1 MQPGKLGRLWAI
13 LVPQAEERCAA
24 ERREKVPLPV
34 WPGGGVP
41 CHRVRARTGVG
52 DTTGAAE
59 KAPEVVVVWGVVR
72 VPELPGWCA
81 PCAQP
86 SFLSEETLTL
96 SQVSI
101 PLSLRKGELK

>member
-1 MQPGKLGRLWAI
+1 M
-13 LVPQAEERCAA
+13 
-24 ERREKVPLPV
+24 

-52 DTTGAAE
+52 DATGAA
-59 KAPEVVVVWGVVR
+59 EVVVVWGAVR

-96 SQVSI
+96 SQVSV
-101 PLSLRKGELK
+101 PLSLHKGELK